1 MAHACLRRK
10 EREKS
15 VRGVSLA
22 KEQDSDLKYAQGR
35 LRPRSGRG
43 AQLGIIPLL
52 PQVRAHACGQR
63 RQALDLSE
71 GSFQALVEKLAD
83 IIVVLNGDGTMR
95 YQNSVAEQVLGY
107 KPEDAL
113 GVSGFDFVHPED
125 IEKVQTLFVQL
136 LRRPRRIQTMVLR
149 VRHRANRWRVLE
161 ASAVNLLAD
170 PRVEGIVIVCR
181 DVTERKQSETDLR
194 QAYKEA
200 KRTTRT
206 QLGKLQRADKYVQ
219 AEVRQRQRAEVAL
232 RECEAQLRALNCQR
246 EQLEAQLPRISGSA
260 SELRSAISV
269 VRIQLEA
276 ALAHP
281 EQVDWRKLG
290 PTLLAETRR
299 VNQLLEEFFTSHD
312 ALYLRDAPL

>member
-52 PQVRAHACGQR
+52 PLVRAHACGQR

-95 YQNSVAEQVLGY
+95 YQNSVAELVLGY

-113 GVSGFDFVHPED
+113 GVSGFA
-125 IEKVQTLFVQL
+125 T
-136 LRRPRRIQTMVLR
+136 
-149 VRHRANRWRVLE
+149 
-161 ASAVNLLAD
+161 
-170 PRVEGIVIVCR
+170 
-181 DVTERKQSETDLR
+181 
-194 QAYKEA
+194 
-200 KRTTRT
+200 
-206 QLGKLQRADKYVQ
+206 
-219 AEVRQRQRAEVAL
+219 
-232 RECEAQLRALNCQR
+232 NC
-246 EQLEAQLPRISGSA
+246 
-260 SELRSAISV
+260 
-269 VRIQLEA
+269 
-276 ALAHP
+276 
-281 EQVDWRKLG
+281 
-290 PTLLAETRR
+290 T
-299 VNQLLEEFFTSHD
+299 N
-312 ALYLRDAPL
+312 